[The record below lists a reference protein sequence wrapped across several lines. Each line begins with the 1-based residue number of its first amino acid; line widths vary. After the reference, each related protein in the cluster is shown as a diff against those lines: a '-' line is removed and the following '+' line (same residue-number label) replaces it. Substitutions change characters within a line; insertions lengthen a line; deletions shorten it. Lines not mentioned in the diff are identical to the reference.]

1 MSQSYHS
8 RENVGGTINRL
19 MVVVGQEEAKVGDDG
34 RIVETVEEVVG
45 KIQNLEMGQ
54 REEGLLGEILD
65 LIVTKVEMR
74 EMSQVRQYQRVQMRQ
89 PVPGQRKN
97 FQVLQVLE
105 YSVGKPAR
113 GQVIVGQ
120 IQENKR

>member
-1 MSQSYHS
+1 MSQSYHI

-19 MVVVGQEEAKVGDDG
+19 LVVVGEEEANVGDDG

-65 LIVTKVEMR
+65 LIVTKVEMC
-74 EMSQVRQYQRVQMRQ
+74 EMSQMRQYQRV
-89 PVPGQRKN
+89 
-97 FQVLQVLE
+97 
-105 YSVGKPAR
+105 
-113 GQVIVGQ
+113 
-120 IQENKR
+120 

>member
-1 MSQSYHS
+1 MSQSYHI
-8 RENVGGTINRL
+8 RENAGGTINRL
-19 MVVVGQEEAKVGDDG
+19 MVVVGDEEANIGVGDDG

-74 EMSQVRQYQRVQMRQ
+74 EMSQIRQYQRV
-89 PVPGQRKN
+89 
-97 FQVLQVLE
+97 
-105 YSVGKPAR
+105 
-113 GQVIVGQ
+113 
-120 IQENKR
+120 

>member
-1 MSQSYHS
+1 MSQSYHI
-8 RENVGGTINRL
+8 RENAGGTINRL
-19 MVVVGQEEAKVGDDG
+19 MVVVGEEEANIGVGDDG

-74 EMSQVRQYQRVQMRQ
+74 EMSQVRQYQRV
-89 PVPGQRKN
+89 
-97 FQVLQVLE
+97 
-105 YSVGKPAR
+105 
-113 GQVIVGQ
+113 
-120 IQENKR
+120 

>member
-1 MSQSYHS
+1 MSQSYHI

-19 MVVVGQEEAKVGDDG
+19 MVVVGDEEANIGVGDDG

-54 REEGLLGEILD
+54 REEGLFGEILD

-74 EMSQVRQYQRVQMRQ
+74 EMSQVRQYQRV
-89 PVPGQRKN
+89 
-97 FQVLQVLE
+97 
-105 YSVGKPAR
+105 
-113 GQVIVGQ
+113 
-120 IQENKR
+120 

>member
-1 MSQSYHS
+1 
-8 RENVGGTINRL
+8 
-19 MVVVGQEEAKVGDDG
+19 MVVVGEEEANITVGDDG

-74 EMSQVRQYQRVQMRQ
+74 EMSQMRQYQRV
-89 PVPGQRKN
+89 
-97 FQVLQVLE
+97 
-105 YSVGKPAR
+105 
-113 GQVIVGQ
+113 
-120 IQENKR
+120 

>member
-8 RENVGGTINRL
+8 RENVGCTINRL
-19 MVVVGQEEAKVGDDG
+19 MVVVGEEEANVGVGDDG

-45 KIQNLEMGQ
+45 KIQNLKMGQ

-74 EMSQVRQYQRVQMRQ
+74 EMSQVRQYQRV
-89 PVPGQRKN
+89 
-97 FQVLQVLE
+97 
-105 YSVGKPAR
+105 
-113 GQVIVGQ
+113 
-120 IQENKR
+120 